1 MIKVRSDCMKII
13 ISNCIIIE
21 EPTKDMENF
30 IKKQLT
36 YKNPEI
42 EKRKRMGFY
51 VYGMD
56 REIKLYEVYGGNIY
70 VPVGFFNKLYNFYPY
85 PSDYRDI
92 TVEVKAN
99 IKSNIQLRD
108 YQEFAMRAIEDYKC
122 GIINVPVGLG
132 KTEIAL
138 ESINRLQQ
146 KTIWLTHTGDLLNQ
160 AKDRCTS
167 KMSCKVS
174 TITDGKCDISGDI
187 VFATVQTLY
196 KLINE
201 NTIPQDTFG
210 MLILDEC
217 HHISANPETIQMFR
231 SCVDYFACRYKIG
244 LSATVHRADGMAE
257 CIKAI
262 IGDIIYKIEKEELD
276 YVCIYENKELL
287 RFPIDK
293 FQVPARIKVIETD
306 YNIYDKNVFSSNGG
320 TIQFASLIT
329 DLSMNDERNKL
340 IINTL
345 KTINGS
351 TLVLSDRVEQLKY
364 LCSQVD
370 NGVQIDGSTPK
381 KVRKKALEDVDK
393 GKIKYLFASYNLAKE
408 GLSVNILSNLVFAT
422 PQKDFAIISQSIGRI
437 QRPFEGKTI
446 ATVYDFVDNV
456 GMLHNFYSKRRSTYR
471 KNNWEIDNVYL
482 SKPSNMG

>member
-1 MIKVRSDCMKII
+1 MKII

-21 EPTKDMENF
+21 NPTKEIMSF
-30 IKKQLT
+30 CKKELT
-36 YKNPEI
+36 FKNPEV

-51 VYGMD
+51 AYGID
-56 REIKLYEVYGGNIY
+56 KVIKLYEIYNENIY
-70 VPVGFFNKLYNFYPY
+70 IPVGFFNKLYNFHPI
-85 PSDYRDI
+85 PSDYCDYTI
-92 TVEVKAN
+92 EVKTN
-99 IKSNIQLRD
+99 IKSNIKLRD
-108 YQEFAMRAIEDYKC
+108 YQELAMKPIKDYKC

-146 KTIWLTHTGDLLNQ
+146 KTIWITHTGDLLNQ
-160 AKDRCTS
+160 AKNRCES
-167 KMSCKVS
+167 KMICRTS
-174 TITDGKCDISGDI
+174 TITEGKCDTSGDI

-196 KLINE
+196 KLIEE
-201 NTIPQDTFG
+201 NKINQDIFG
-210 MLILDEC
+210 MLVLDEC

-244 LSATVHRADGMAE
+244 LSATVHRADGLVD
-257 CIKAI
+257 CIKSI
-262 IGDIIYKIEKEELD
+262 IGDVIYKIEKEDNE

-293 FQVPARIKVIETD
+293 FQVPAKIKVIET
-306 YNIYDKNVFSSNGG
+306 NYDVSDKQVFSSNGG
-320 TIQFASLIT
+320 TIQYATMIS
-329 DLSMNDERNKL
+329 DLAMNKERNNL

-345 KTINGS
+345 KTITGS
-351 TLVLSDRVEQLKY
+351 TLILSDRVEQLKY

-393 GKIKYLFASYNLAKE
+393 GKIKYLFASYFLAKE

-437 QRPFEGKTI
+437 QRPHEGKTT

-456 GMLHNFYSKRRSTYR
+456 GMLHRFYSKRRSTYR

-482 SKPSNMG
+482 ENQTWR